1 VSGVPAG
8 RSSTHFVVSDVADA
22 EFGTANVIVPRPLVK
37 IFDPDRSQRI
47 KNELNL
53 QKNELLMNFE

>member
-22 EFGTANVIVPRPLVK
+22 EFGTANVIVPRSLVK

-53 QKNELLMNFE
+53 KKKE